1 MAAEN
6 PRLMVNLESD
16 NTIMRYINYG
26 KSTCDAF
33 SEYHY
38 ASALSLISIATNRN
52 LILKLSQG
60 EVFPNIWTFMLG
72 RSTISRKTAA
82 ISKCQRFAEDLF
94 PHAALPQSY
103 SPEGLV
109 EELSEIPRGYLIK
122 DEAGGMLAAMSKN
135 YMLEMRDLYC
145 ILYDCQEYKRK
156 LRSSQRK
163 EKRSFDIQKPF
174 LNIVTATTPE
184 TFREYT
190 SLLDLTSGWLLR
202 FIYFYPN
209 YKKDWMAFKPAGV
222 EDFALYG
229 DVLGRLSRI
238 KGMFYDRETPIEIT
252 LTEDA
257 WSYYQTW
264 QETRETE
271 LQETTDAIE
280 MALWGRLSFYALKL
294 SLLFTVGRTDYQES
308 TQVSLDHVKEA
319 CRQVDEY
326 FLPVGKLVA
335 EEVARE
341 ETTNLQNKIIGTL
354 SRAGGRILR
363 KNLLKALHVTLKDVE
378 NALSALNESEEVSVI
393 EEKKGKGKPTIWI
406 VLNRN
411 EERAVKDRIVAKVA

>member
-1 MAAEN
+1 
-6 PRLMVNLESD
+6 
-16 NTIMRYINYG
+16 
-26 KSTCDAF
+26 
-33 SEYHY
+33 
-38 ASALSLISIATNRN
+38 
-52 LILKLSQG
+52 
-60 EVFPNIWTFMLG
+60 
-72 RSTISRKTAA
+72 
-82 ISKCQRFAEDLF
+82 
-94 PHAALPQSY
+94 
-103 SPEGLV
+103 
-109 EELSEIPRGYLIK
+109 
-122 DEAGGMLAAMSKN
+122 
-135 YMLEMRDLYC
+135 
-145 ILYDCQEYKRK
+145 
-156 LRSSQRK
+156 
-163 EKRSFDIQKPF
+163 
-174 LNIVTATTPE
+174 
-184 TFREYT
+184 
-190 SLLDLTSGWLLR
+190 
-202 FIYFYPN
+202 
-209 YKKDWMAFKPAGV
+209 MAFKPAGV